1 MPKCI
6 IIEDYL
12 VCFYI
17 LSYFWLAYLNSNK
30 IKIHIVMSKL
40 ESKHNY
46 KAYVTT
52 CVLLATMD

>member
-30 IKIHIVMSKL
+30 IQINIVTSKL

-46 KAYVTT
+46 KAYVTEY
-52 CVLLATMD
+52 VFY

>member
-1 MPKCI
+1 MPKFI
-6 IIEDYL
+6 IIEDYF

-46 KAYVTT
+46 KAYVTEH
-52 CVLLATMD
+52 VFY

>member
-1 MPKCI
+1 MPKYI

-30 IKIHIVMSKL
+30 TQIHIVMSKL
-40 ESKHNY
+40 ASKHNY
-46 KAYVTT
+46 KAYVTEH
-52 CVLLATMD
+52 VFY

>member
-12 VCFYI
+12 LFFYI
-17 LSYFWLAYLNSNK
+17 LLYFWLAYLNSNK
-30 IKIHIVMSKL
+30 IQIHIVMSKL

-46 KAYVTT
+46 KAYVTEH
-52 CVLLATMD
+52 VFY